1 MFSLTSPR
9 HISTLPETFNGRA
22 DLTCSDAKD
31 LGRAE
36 SWLLARYR
44 LAPIFRVSQ
53 IRK

>member
-1 MFSLTSPR
+1 MPAAPIRNVRCTS
-9 HISTLPETFNGRA
+9 ETFNGRA